1 MELSDAE
8 VSTVTVLY
16 TFTMLAAIV
25 GNSFLIY
32 IVWKKPEVR
41 SLTSSMF
48 VNMAIADLLVAL
60 FMMPLSIVLAH
71 TGGKWKVSGL
81 PGDIICRSYILIS
94 DATLIAS
101 ILCLVFMAIDRYCAI
116 VCPLSVHSVWF
127 RKAKFVTPLIWVMSI
142 ALMAIMPVVY
152 KLNYEHSLCEIDPNV
167 LGQNPTFRGVYLYI
181 FFITYIIPL
190 AIICPLYAKAA
201 RMLWFNQAPGNHV
214 IEEQQRRQL
223 VTRRKVVRMLVIIV
237 VVFAIC
243 WLPAQAIHLLW
254 AATAFGDNPPAIVMY
269 LGFWVAHAN
278 SAINP
283 WLYIALST
291 KIRLAFNRMVTVRK
305 SHPAFRKSTQRT
317 SHSTKATTFLETRV

>member
-16 TFTMLAAIV
+16 AFTMLAAIV

-32 IVWKKPEVR
+32 IVRKKPEVR

-60 FMMPLSIVLAH
+60 FMMPLSIVSAH
-71 TGGKWKVSGL
+71 TESKWKVPEL

-142 ALMAIMPVVY
+142 ALMAITPVVY
-152 KLNYEHSLCEIDPNV
+152 KLDHEYCEIDPDV
-167 LGQNPTFRGVYLYI
+167 LGQTATFRGVFLYI
-181 FFITYIIPL
+181 FLITYLIPL
-190 AIICPLYAKAA
+190 AIICPLYSKAA
-201 RMLWFNQAPGNHV
+201 RKLWFNQAPGNHL

-243 WLPAQAIHLLW
+243 WLPAQAIHLFW
-254 AATAFGDNPPAIVMY
+254 VATAFRENLPAIVMY

-291 KIRLAFNRMVTVRK
+291 KIRLAFKRMVTFRK
-305 SHPAFRKSTQRT
+305 SHPAFRKSTQRR
-317 SHSTKATTFLETRV
+317 SNSTNATTVQETRV

>member
-16 TFTMLAAIV
+16 AFTMLAAIV

-32 IVWKKPEVR
+32 IVTKKPEVR

-60 FMMPLSIVLAH
+60 FMMPLSIVDAH
-71 TGGKWKVSGL
+71 TENKWKVPGL
-81 PGDIICRSYILIS
+81 PGDIICRSYFLIS

-142 ALMAIMPVVY
+142 SLMAIMPVVY
-152 KLNYEHSLCEIDPNV
+152 KLDDEYCEIDPDV
-167 LGQNPTFRGVYLYI
+167 LGQNATFRGVYLYI

-201 RMLWFNQAPGNHV
+201 RKLWFNQAPGNHL

-243 WLPAQAIHLLW
+243 WLPAQAIHLFW
-254 AATAFGDNPPAIVMY
+254 VATAFRKEPPEIVTY

-291 KIRLAFNRMVTVRK
+291 KIRLAFNRMVTFRK
-305 SHPAFRKSTQRT
+305 SHPALRKSTQGT
-317 SHSTKATTFLETRV
+317 NHSTKASTFQEARV

>member
-1 MELSDAE
+1 MGLSDAE

-16 TFTMLAAIV
+16 AFTMLAAIV

-32 IVWKKPEVR
+32 IVRKKPEVR

-60 FMMPLSIVLAH
+60 FMMPLSIVSAH
-71 TGGKWKVSGL
+71 TESKWKVPEL

-152 KLNYEHSLCEIDPNV
+152 KLDDEYCEIDPDV
-167 LGQNPTFRGVYLYI
+167 LGQTATFRGVYLYI

-201 RMLWFNQAPGNHV
+201 RKLWFNQEPGNHL
-214 IEEQQRRQL
+214 IEEQQLRLL

-243 WLPAQAIHLLW
+243 WLPAQAIHLFW
-254 AATAFGDNPPAIVMY
+254 VATAFRENPPAIVMY

-291 KIRLAFNRMVTVRK
+291 KIRLAFNRMVTYRK
-305 SHPAFRKSTQRT
+305 SHPALRKSTQGT
-317 SHSTKATTFLETRV
+317 SHSAKASTFQEARV

>member
-8 VSTVTVLY
+8 VSIVTVLY
-16 TFTMLAAIV
+16 AFTMLAAIV

-60 FMMPLSIVLAH
+60 FMMPLSIVSAH
-71 TGGKWKVSGL
+71 TENKWKVSGL
-81 PGDIICRSYILIS
+81 PGDIICRGYILIS
-94 DATLIAS
+94 DATLVAS

-116 VCPLSVHSVWF
+116 VCPLSVHSMWF

-142 ALMAIMPVVY
+142 ALMAIMPVIY
-152 KLNYEHSLCEIDPNV
+152 KLDYEYCEIDPDV
-167 LGQNPTFRGVYLYI
+167 LGYNATSLGVNLYI

-201 RMLWFNQAPGNHV
+201 FMLWFNQAPGNHL

-243 WLPAQAIHLLW
+243 WLPAQAIHLFW
-254 AATAFGDNPPAIVMY
+254 VATAFRKNPPEIVMY

-305 SHPAFRKSTQRT
+305 SHLALRKSTQRT
-317 SHSTKATTFLETRV
+317 SHSTEASTFQEARV

>member
-1 MELSDAE
+1 MGLSDAE
-8 VSTVTVLY
+8 VSIVTVLY
-16 TFTMLAAIV
+16 AFTMLAAIV

-60 FMMPLSIVLAH
+60 FMMPLSIVSAH
-71 TGGKWKVSGL
+71 TESKWKVPEL

-152 KLNYEHSLCEIDPNV
+152 KLDDEYCEIDPDV
-167 LGQNPTFRGVYLYI
+167 LGQTATFRGVYLYI

-201 RMLWFNQAPGNHV
+201 RMLWFNQAPGNHL

-243 WLPAQAIHLLW
+243 WLPAQALHLLW
-254 AATAFGDNPPAIVMY
+254 AATAYGENPPAIVMY

-291 KIRLAFNRMVTVRK
+291 KIRLAFNRMVTFRK
-305 SHPAFRKSTQRT
+305 SHPALRKSTQGT
-317 SHSTKATTFLETRV
+317 SHSTKASTFQETKV

>member
-1 MELSDAE
+1 MGLSDAE
-8 VSTVTVLY
+8 VSIVTVLY
-16 TFTMLAAIV
+16 AFTMLAAIV
-25 GNSFLIY
+25 GNSLLIY

-60 FMMPLSIVLAH
+60 FMMPLSIVSAH
-71 TGGKWKVSGL
+71 TGSKWKVSGL

-152 KLNYEHSLCEIDPNV
+152 KLDDEYCEIDPDV
-167 LGQNPTFRGVYLYI
+167 LGQNATFRGVYLYI

-201 RMLWFNQAPGNHV
+201 RMLWFNQAPGNHL

-243 WLPAQAIHLLW
+243 WLPAQAIHLFW
-254 AATAFGDNPPAIVMY
+254 VATAFRENLPAIVMY

-317 SHSTKATTFLETRV
+317 SHSTKATTFQETRV

>member
-16 TFTMLAAIV
+16 AFTMLAAIV

-32 IVWKKPEVR
+32 IVTKKPEVR

-60 FMMPLSIVLAH
+60 FMMPLSIVSAH
-71 TGGKWKVSGL
+71 TDNKWKVFGL

-142 ALMAIMPVVY
+142 SLMAIMPVVY
-152 KLNYEHSLCEIDPNV
+152 KLDDEYCEIDPDV
-167 LGQNPTFRGVYLYI
+167 LGQNATFRGVNLYI
-181 FFITYIIPL
+181 FLITYLIPL

-201 RMLWFNQAPGNHV
+201 RKLWFNQAPGNHL
-214 IEEQQRRQL
+214 IEEQQSRQL

-243 WLPAQAIHLLW
+243 WLPAQALHLLW
-254 AATAFGDNPPAIVMY
+254 AVTGYGNNPPAIVMY

-291 KIRLAFNRMVTVRK
+291 KIRLAFNRMVTFRK
-305 SHPAFRKSTQRT
+305 SHPAFRKSTQRG
-317 SHSTKATTFLETRV
+317 SNSTEATTFQEARV

>member
-1 MELSDAE
+1 MGLSDAE
-8 VSTVTVLY
+8 VSIVTVLY
-16 TFTMLAAIV
+16 AFTMLAAIV

-60 FMMPLSIVLAH
+60 FMMPLSIVSAH
-71 TGGKWKVSGL
+71 TESKWKVPEL

-94 DATLIAS
+94 DATLSAS

-152 KLNYEHSLCEIDPNV
+152 KLDDEYCEIDPHV
-167 LGQNPTFRGVYLYI
+167 LGQNATFRGVYLYI
-181 FFITYIIPL
+181 FLITYIIPL

-201 RMLWFNQAPGNHV
+201 RKLWFNQAPGNHL

-243 WLPAQAIHLLW
+243 WLPAQAIHLFW
-254 AATAFGDNPPAIVMY
+254 VATAFRENLPAIVMY

-291 KIRLAFNRMVTVRK
+291 KIRLAFNRMVTFRK
-305 SHPAFRKSTQRT
+305 SHPALRKSTRET
-317 SHSTKATTFLETRV
+317 SHSTKASTFQEDRV

>member
-16 TFTMLAAIV
+16 AFTMLAAIV

-32 IVWKKPEVR
+32 IVRKKPEVR

-60 FMMPLSIVLAH
+60 FMMPLSIVSAH
-71 TGGKWKVSGL
+71 TESKWKVPEL

-152 KLNYEHSLCEIDPNV
+152 KLDDEYCEIDPDV
-167 LGQNPTFRGVYLYI
+167 LGQNATFRGVYLYI
-181 FFITYIIPL
+181 FLITYIIPL

-201 RMLWFNQAPGNHV
+201 RMLWFNQAPGNQL

-254 AATAFGDNPPAIVMY
+254 AAKAYRDNPPAIVMY

-291 KIRLAFNRMVTVRK
+291 KIRLAFNRMVTFRK
-305 SHPAFRKSTQRT
+305 SHPAFRKSTQRR
-317 SHSTKATTFLETRV
+317 SNSTKATTVQETRV

>member
-16 TFTMLAAIV
+16 AFTMLAAIV

-32 IVWKKPEVR
+32 IVRKKPEVR

-60 FMMPLSIVLAH
+60 FMMPLSIVSAH
-71 TGGKWKVSGL
+71 TGSKWKVSGL

-127 RKAKFVTPLIWVMSI
+127 RKAKFLTPLIWVMSI
-142 ALMAIMPVVY
+142 ALMAIMPVIY
-152 KLNYEHSLCEIDPNV
+152 KLNDEYCEIDPDV
-167 LGQNPTFRGVYLYI
+167 LGQNATFRGVFLYI
-181 FFITYIIPL
+181 FLITYLIPL

-201 RMLWFNQAPGNHV
+201 RKLWFNQAPGNHL

-243 WLPAQAIHLLW
+243 WLPAQVLHLFW
-254 AATAFGDNPPAIVMY
+254 VATTFRENPPEIVMY
-269 LGFWVAHAN
+269 LGFWLAHAN

-291 KIRLAFNRMVTVRK
+291 KIRLAFKRMVTFRK
-305 SHPAFRKSTQRT
+305 SHPAFRKSTQRR
-317 SHSTKATTFLETRV
+317 SNSTKATTVQETRV

>member
-1 MELSDAE
+1 MGLSDAE
-8 VSTVTVLY
+8 VSIVTVLY
-16 TFTMLAAIV
+16 AFTMLAAIV

-60 FMMPLSIVLAH
+60 FMMPLSIVSAH
-71 TGGKWKVSGL
+71 TESKWKVPEL

-152 KLNYEHSLCEIDPNV
+152 KLDDEYCEIDPDV
-167 LGQNPTFRGVYLYI
+167 LGQTATFRGVYLYI
-181 FFITYIIPL
+181 FLITYIIPL

-201 RMLWFNQAPGNHV
+201 RKLWFNQAPGNHL

-243 WLPAQAIHLLW
+243 WLPAQALHLIL
-254 AATAFGDNPPAIVMY
+254 AAKAYRDNLPAIVMY

-317 SHSTKATTFLETRV
+317 SHSTKATTFQETRV

>member
-1 MELSDAE
+1 MGLSDAE
-8 VSTVTVLY
+8 VSIVTVLY
-16 TFTMLAAIV
+16 AFTMLAAIV

-60 FMMPLSIVLAH
+60 FMMPLSIVSAH
-71 TGGKWKVSGL
+71 TESKWKVSGL

-101 ILCLVFMAIDRYCAI
+101 ILCLVFMAIDRYSAI

-142 ALMAIMPVVY
+142 ALMAIMPVIY
-152 KLNYEHSLCEIDPNV
+152 KFDYEYCEIDPDV
-167 LGQNPTFRGVYLYI
+167 LGENATSRGVYLYI

-201 RMLWFNQAPGNHV
+201 RMLWFNQAPGNHL

-243 WLPAQAIHLLW
+243 WLPAQALHLLW
-254 AATAFGDNPPAIVMY
+254 AAKAYGDNPPAIVMY

-291 KIRLAFNRMVTVRK
+291 KIRLAFHRMVTFRK
-305 SHPAFRKSTQRT
+305 SHPALRKSTQGT
-317 SHSTKATTFLETRV
+317 SHSTKASAFQEDRV

>member
-16 TFTMLAAIV
+16 ALTMLAAIV

-32 IVWKKPEVR
+32 IVRKKPEVR

-60 FMMPLSIVLAH
+60 FMMPLSIVNAH
-71 TGGKWKVSGL
+71 TESKWKVPNL

-142 ALMAIMPVVY
+142 ALMAIMPVIY
-152 KLNYEHSLCEIDPNV
+152 KLDDEYCEIDPDV
-167 LGQNPTFRGVYLYI
+167 LGQNATFRGVYLYI

-201 RMLWFNQAPGNHV
+201 RMLWFNQAPGNHL

-243 WLPAQAIHLLW
+243 WLPAQVLHLFW
-254 AATAFGDNPPAIVMY
+254 VATTFRENPPEIVMY

-291 KIRLAFNRMVTVRK
+291 KIRLAFNRMVTFRK
-305 SHPAFRKSTQRT
+305 SHPAFRKSTQRR
-317 SHSTKATTFLETRV
+317 SNSTKATTVQETRV

>member
-1 MELSDAE
+1 MGLSDAE
-8 VSTVTVLY
+8 VSIVTVLY
-16 TFTMLAAIV
+16 AFTMLAAIV

-60 FMMPLSIVLAH
+60 FMMPLSIVSAH
-71 TGGKWKVSGL
+71 TESKWKVPEL

-94 DATLIAS
+94 DATLSAS

-152 KLNYEHSLCEIDPNV
+152 KLDDEYCEIDPDV
-167 LGQNPTFRGVYLYI
+167 LGQNATFRGVYLYI
-181 FFITYIIPL
+181 FLITYIIPL

-201 RMLWFNQAPGNHV
+201 RKLWFNQASGNHL

-243 WLPAQAIHLLW
+243 WLPAQAIHLFW
-254 AATAFGDNPPAIVMY
+254 AATAFRQDLPAIVMY

-291 KIRLAFNRMVTVRK
+291 KIRLAFNRMVTFRK
-305 SHPAFRKSTQRT
+305 SHPALRKSTQGT
-317 SHSTKATTFLETRV
+317 SLSTKATTFQEDRV

>member
-1 MELSDAE
+1 MGLSDAE
-8 VSTVTVLY
+8 VSIVTVLY
-16 TFTMLAAIV
+16 AFTMLAAIV
-25 GNSFLIY
+25 GNSLLIY

-60 FMMPLSIVLAH
+60 FMMPLSIVSAH
-71 TGGKWKVSGL
+71 TESKWKVPEL
-81 PGDIICRSYILIS
+81 PGDIICRSYILTS

-152 KLNYEHSLCEIDPNV
+152 KLDDEYCEIDPDV
-167 LGQNPTFRGVYLYI
+167 LGQNATFRGVYLYI

-190 AIICPLYAKAA
+190 ATICPLYAKAA
-201 RMLWFNQAPGNHV
+201 RKLWFNQEPGNHL
-214 IEEQQRRQL
+214 IEEQQLRLL
-223 VTRRKVVRMLVIIV
+223 VTKRKVVRMLVIIV

-243 WLPAQAIHLLW
+243 WLPAQALHLFW
-254 AATAFGDNPPAIVMY
+254 AATAFRENPPAIVMY

-291 KIRLAFNRMVTVRK
+291 KIRLAFNRMVTFRK
-305 SHPAFRKSTQRT
+305 SHPALRKSTQGT
-317 SHSTKATTFLETRV
+317 SHSTKASTFQEAKV

>member
-16 TFTMLAAIV
+16 AFTMLAAIV

-32 IVWKKPEVR
+32 IVRKKPEVR

-60 FMMPLSIVLAH
+60 FMMPLSIVSAH
-71 TGGKWKVSGL
+71 TESKWKVPGL

-152 KLNYEHSLCEIDPNV
+152 KLNDEYCEIDPDV
-167 LGQNPTFRGVYLYI
+167 LGQTATFRGVYLYI
-181 FFITYIIPL
+181 FLITYLIPL

-201 RMLWFNQAPGNHV
+201 RKLWFNQAPGNHL
-214 IEEQQRRQL
+214 IEQQQRRQL

-243 WLPAQAIHLLW
+243 WLPAQVLHLFW
-254 AATAFGDNPPAIVMY
+254 VATTFRENPPAIVMY

-291 KIRLAFNRMVTVRK
+291 KIRLAFNRMVTFRK
-305 SHPAFRKSTQRT
+305 SHPAFRKSTQRR
-317 SHSTKATTFLETRV
+317 SNSTKATTVQETRV

>member
-1 MELSDAE
+1 MALSDAE

-16 TFTMLAAIV
+16 AFTMLAAIV

-60 FMMPLSIVLAH
+60 FMMPLSIVSAH
-71 TGGKWKVSGL
+71 TEGRWKVPGL

-142 ALMAIMPVVY
+142 ALMAIMPVIY
-152 KLNYEHSLCEIDPNV
+152 KLNDEYCDIDPDV
-167 LGQNPTFRGVYLYI
+167 LGQNATFRGVYLYI

-201 RMLWFNQAPGNHV
+201 RTLWFNQAPGNHL

-243 WLPAQAIHLLW
+243 WLPAQALHLFF
-254 AATAFGDNPPAIVMY
+254 AATAFRENPPVIVMY

-291 KIRLAFNRMVTVRK
+291 KIRLAFNRMVTFRK
-305 SHPAFRKSTQRT
+305 SHPALRKSTQRT
-317 SHSTKATTFLETRV
+317 SHSTKATTFQEARV

>member
-1 MELSDAE
+1 MEQSNAE

-16 TFTMLAAIV
+16 AFTM
-25 GNSFLIY
+25 IY

-60 FMMPLSIVLAH
+60 FMMPFPIVQAH
-71 TGGKWKVSGL
+71 TESKWKVSGL

-94 DATLIAS
+94 YATLIAS

-127 RKAKFVTPLIWVMSI
+127 RKAKFVTPLIWVLSI
-142 ALMAIMPVVY
+142 SLMAILPVIY
-152 KLNYEHSLCEIDPNV
+152 KFNYEDSLCEFDATV
-167 LGQNPTFRGVYLYI
+167 FGQTKTFRGVFVYI

-190 AIICPLYAKAA
+190 AIICPLYFKAG
-201 RMLWFNQAPGNHV
+201 RKLWFNQAPGNHL

-243 WLPAQAIHLLW
+243 WLPAQAIHLSW
-254 AATAFGDNPPAIVMY
+254 AATAYRDNPPIIVIN

-291 KIRLAFNRMVTVRK
+291 KIRLAFNQMVTLRK
-305 SHPAFRKSTQRT
+305 SHPAFWKSTQRT
-317 SHSTKATTFLETRV
+317 QLNSTKATTFQESKV

>member
-1 MELSDAE
+1 MGLSDAE

-16 TFTMLAAIV
+16 AFTMLAAIV

-71 TGGKWKVSGL
+71 TGSKWKVSGL

-152 KLNYEHSLCEIDPNV
+152 KLDDEYCEIDPDV
-167 LGQNPTFRGVYLYI
+167 LGQNATFRGVYLYI
-181 FFITYIIPL
+181 FLITYIIPL

-201 RMLWFNQAPGNHV
+201 RMLWFNQAPGNHL

-243 WLPAQAIHLLW
+243 WLPAQAIHLFW
-254 AATAFGDNPPAIVMY
+254 VATAFRENPPEIVMY

-317 SHSTKATTFLETRV
+317 SHSTKATTFQETRV

>member
-16 TFTMLAAIV
+16 AFTMLAAIV

-32 IVWKKPEVR
+32 IVRKKPEVR

-60 FMMPLSIVLAH
+60 FMMPLSIVLVH
-71 TGGKWKVSGL
+71 TESKWKVSGL

-142 ALMAIMPVVY
+142 ALMAIIPVVY
-152 KLNYEHSLCEIDPNV
+152 KLDHAYCEIDPDV
-167 LGQNPTFRGVYLYI
+167 LGQTGTFRSVYLYI
-181 FFITYIIPL
+181 FLITYLIPL

-201 RMLWFNQAPGNHV
+201 RKLWFNQAPSNHL
-214 IEEQQRRQL
+214 IEQQQRRQL

-243 WLPAQAIHLLW
+243 WLPAQAIHLFW
-254 AATAFGDNPPAIVMY
+254 VATAFRENLPAIVMY

-278 SAINP
+278 SAVNP

-291 KIRLAFNRMVTVRK
+291 KIRLAFKRLVTFRK
-305 SHPAFRKSTQRT
+305 SHPAFRKSTQRR
-317 SHSTKATTFLETRV
+317 SNSTKATTVQETRV

>member
-1 MELSDAE
+1 MGLSDAE
-8 VSTVTVLY
+8 VSIVTVLY
-16 TFTMLAAIV
+16 AFTMLAAIV

-60 FMMPLSIVLAH
+60 FMMPLSIVSAH
-71 TGGKWKVSGL
+71 TGSKWKVSGL

-142 ALMAIMPVVY
+142 ALMAIMPVIY
-152 KLNYEHSLCEIDPNV
+152 KFDNEYCEIDPDV
-167 LGQNPTFRGVYLYI
+167 LGQNATFRGVYLYI
-181 FFITYIIPL
+181 FLITYIVPL

-201 RMLWFNQAPGNHV
+201 RMLWFNQAAGNQL

-243 WLPAQAIHLLW
+243 WLPAQAIHLFW
-254 AATAFGDNPPAIVMY
+254 VATAFRENLPAIVMY

-291 KIRLAFNRMVTVRK
+291 KIRLAFNRMVTFRK
-305 SHPAFRKSTQRT
+305 SHPALRKSTQGT
-317 SHSTKATTFLETRV
+317 SHSTKASTFQEARV

>member
-1 MELSDAE
+1 MGLSDAE

-16 TFTMLAAIV
+16 AFTMLAAIV

-32 IVWKKPEVR
+32 IVRKKPEVR

-60 FMMPLSIVLAH
+60 FMMPLSIVSAH
-71 TGGKWKVSGL
+71 TESKWKVPEL

-94 DATLIAS
+94 DATLSAS

-142 ALMAIMPVVY
+142 ALMAIMPVIY
-152 KLNYEHSLCEIDPNV
+152 KFDNEYCEIDPDV
-167 LGQNPTFRGVYLYI
+167 LGQNATFRGVYLYI

-201 RMLWFNQAPGNHV
+201 RKLWFNQAPGNHL

-243 WLPAQAIHLLW
+243 WLPAQAIHLFW
-254 AATAFGDNPPAIVMY
+254 AATAFREDLPAIVMY

-291 KIRLAFNRMVTVRK
+291 KIRLAFNRMVTFRK
-305 SHPAFRKSTQRT
+305 SHPALRKSTQGT
-317 SHSTKATTFLETRV
+317 SLSTKASTFQEDRV

>member
-16 TFTMLAAIV
+16 AFTMLAAIV

-32 IVWKKPEVR
+32 IVRKKPEVR

-60 FMMPLSIVLAH
+60 FMMPLSIVSAH
-71 TGGKWKVSGL
+71 TGSKWKVSGL

-142 ALMAIMPVVY
+142 ALMAIIPVVY
-152 KLNYEHSLCEIDPNV
+152 KLDDEDCEIDPDV
-167 LGQNPTFRGVYLYI
+167 LGQNATFRGVYLYI
-181 FFITYIIPL
+181 FLITYIIPL

-201 RMLWFNQAPGNHV
+201 RMLWFNQAPGNHL

-254 AATAFGDNPPAIVMY
+254 AATAYGENPPAIVMY

-291 KIRLAFNRMVTVRK
+291 KIRLAFNRMVTFRK
-305 SHPAFRKSTQRT
+305 SHPAFRKSTQRR
-317 SHSTKATTFLETRV
+317 SNSTKATTVQETRV

>member
-1 MELSDAE
+1 MGLSDAE

-16 TFTMLAAIV
+16 AFTMLAAIV

-60 FMMPLSIVLAH
+60 FMMPLSIVSAH
-71 TGGKWKVSGL
+71 TGSKWKVSGL

-152 KLNYEHSLCEIDPNV
+152 KLDDEYCEIDPDV
-167 LGQNPTFRGVYLYI
+167 LGQNATFRGVYLYI
-181 FFITYIIPL
+181 FLITYIIPL

-201 RMLWFNQAPGNHV
+201 RKLWFNQAPGNHL

-243 WLPAQAIHLLW
+243 WLPAQAIHLFW
-254 AATAFGDNPPAIVMY
+254 VATAFRENLPAIVMY

-291 KIRLAFNRMVTVRK
+291 KIRLAFNRMVTFRK
-305 SHPAFRKSTQRT
+305 SHPAFRKSTQRR
-317 SHSTKATTFLETRV
+317 SNSTKATTFQETRV

>member
-16 TFTMLAAIV
+16 AFTMLAAIV

-32 IVWKKPEVR
+32 IVRKKPEVR

-60 FMMPLSIVLAH
+60 FMMPLSIVSAH
-71 TGGKWKVSGL
+71 TGSKWKVSGL

-152 KLNYEHSLCEIDPNV
+152 KLDDEYCEIDPDV
-167 LGQNPTFRGVYLYI
+167 LGQNATFRGVYLYI
-181 FFITYIIPL
+181 FLITYIIPL

-201 RMLWFNQAPGNHV
+201 RMLWFNQAPGNHL

-243 WLPAQAIHLLW
+243 WLPAQAIHLFW
-254 AATAFGDNPPAIVMY
+254 VATAFRENLPAIVMY

-291 KIRLAFNRMVTVRK
+291 KIRLAFNRMVTFRK
-305 SHPAFRKSTQRT
+305 SHPAFRKSTQRR
-317 SHSTKATTFLETRV
+317 SNSTKATTVQETRV

>member
-8 VSTVTVLY
+8 VSIVTVLY
-16 TFTMLAAIV
+16 AFTMLAAIV
-25 GNSFLIY
+25 GNSFLIF

-60 FMMPLSIVLAH
+60 FMMPVSILSVH
-71 TGGKWKVSGL
+71 TENKWKVSGL
-81 PGDIICRSYILIS
+81 PGDIICRSFVLIS
-94 DATLIAS
+94 SATTLAS
-101 ILCLVFMAIDRYCAI
+101 ILCLVFMAIDKYSAI

-127 RKAKFVTPLIWVMSI
+127 RKAKFATPLIWVMSI

-152 KLNYEHSLCEIDPNV
+152 ELDYEYCEIDPDV
-167 LGQNPTFRGVYLYI
+167 LGQKLTLLGLSVYM
-181 FFITYIIPL
+181 FFITYIVPL
-190 AIICPLYAKAA
+190 AIIFPLYAKAA
-201 RMLWFNQAPGNHV
+201 SKLWFNEALGNHL
-214 IEEQQRRQL
+214 IEEQQHRQL
-223 VTRRKVVRMLVIIV
+223 VTRMKVLRMLVIIV

-243 WLPAQAIHLLW
+243 RIPAQGLYLFW
-254 AATAFGDNPPAIVMY
+254 VGTAFRENLPEIVLY
-269 LGFWVAHAN
+269 LGFWLADAN

-305 SHPAFRKSTQRT
+305 SHPAFRKSTQRK
-317 SHSTKATTFLETRV
+317 SHSTKATTFQETRV

>member
-1 MELSDAE
+1 MGLSDAE
-8 VSTVTVLY
+8 VSIVTVLY
-16 TFTMLAAIV
+16 AFTMLAAIV

-60 FMMPLSIVLAH
+60 FMMPLSIVNAH
-71 TGGKWKVSGL
+71 TQSKLKVPGL
-81 PGDIICRSYILIS
+81 PGDIICRGSILIS
-94 DATLIAS
+94 YATLIAS

-152 KLNYEHSLCEIDPNV
+152 KLDDEYCEIDPDV
-167 LGQNPTFRGVYLYI
+167 LGQNATFRGVYLYI
-181 FFITYIIPL
+181 FLITYIIPL

-201 RMLWFNQAPGNHV
+201 RKLWFNQAPGNHL

-243 WLPAQAIHLLW
+243 WLPAQAIHLFW
-254 AATAFGDNPPAIVMY
+254 VATAFRENLPAIVMY

-291 KIRLAFNRMVTVRK
+291 KIRLAFNRMVTFRK
-305 SHPAFRKSTQRT
+305 SHPALRKSTRET
-317 SHSTKATTFLETRV
+317 SHSTKASTFQEDRV

>member
-1 MELSDAE
+1 MGLSDAE
-8 VSTVTVLY
+8 VSIVTVLY
-16 TFTMLAAIV
+16 AFTMLAAIV

-60 FMMPLSIVLAH
+60 FMMPLSIVSAH
-71 TGGKWKVSGL
+71 TESKWKVPEL

-152 KLNYEHSLCEIDPNV
+152 KLNDEYCEIDPDV
-167 LGQNPTFRGVYLYI
+167 LGQNATFRGVYLYI

-201 RMLWFNQAPGNHV
+201 RMLWFNQAPGNQL

-243 WLPAQAIHLLW
+243 WLPAQAIHLFW

-291 KIRLAFNRMVTVRK
+291 KIRLAFNRMVTFRK
-305 SHPAFRKSTQRT
+305 SHPAFRKSTQR
-317 SHSTKATTFLETRV
+317 SSNSTKATTVQETRV

>member
-1 MELSDAE
+1 MGLSDAE
-8 VSTVTVLY
+8 VSIVTVLY
-16 TFTMLAAIV
+16 AFTMLAAIV

-71 TGGKWKVSGL
+71 TGSKWKVSGL

-152 KLNYEHSLCEIDPNV
+152 KLDDEYCEIDPHV
-167 LGQNPTFRGVYLYI
+167 LGQTATFRGVYLYI

-201 RMLWFNQAPGNHV
+201 RKLWFNQAPGNHL
-214 IEEQQRRQL
+214 IEEQQLRQL

-243 WLPAQAIHLLW
+243 WLPAQAIHLFW
-254 AATAFGDNPPAIVMY
+254 VATAFRENLPAIVMY

-291 KIRLAFNRMVTVRK
+291 KIRLAFNRMVTFRK
-305 SHPAFRKSTQRT
+305 SHPAFRKSTQRR
-317 SHSTKATTFLETRV
+317 SNSTKATTVQETRV

>member
-1 MELSDAE
+1 MVLSDAE
-8 VSTVTVLY
+8 VSIVTVLY
-16 TFTMLAAIV
+16 AFTMLAAIV

-60 FMMPLSIVLAH
+60 FMMPLSIVNAH
-71 TGGKWKVSGL
+71 TESKLKVPGL
-81 PGDIICRSYILIS
+81 PGDIICRGSILIS
-94 DATLIAS
+94 NATLIAS

-142 ALMAIMPVVY
+142 ALMAIMPVIY
-152 KLNYEHSLCEIDPNV
+152 KLDNKYCEIDPHV
-167 LGQNPTFRGVYLYI
+167 LGQNATFRGVYLYI

-190 AIICPLYAKAA
+190 ATICPLYAKAA
-201 RMLWFNQAPGNHV
+201 RKLWFNQAPGNHL
-214 IEEQQRRQL
+214 IEEQQLRLL

-243 WLPAQAIHLLW
+243 WLPAQALHLFW
-254 AATAFGDNPPAIVMY
+254 VATAFRENPPAIVMY

-291 KIRLAFNRMVTVRK
+291 KIRLAFNRMVTFRK
-305 SHPAFRKSTQRT
+305 SHPALRKSTQRT
-317 SHSTKATTFLETRV
+317 SHSTKASTFQEARV

>member
-1 MELSDAE
+1 MGLSDAE

-16 TFTMLAAIV
+16 AFTMLAAIV

-32 IVWKKPEVR
+32 IVRKKPEVR

-60 FMMPLSIVLAH
+60 FMMPLSIVSAH
-71 TGGKWKVSGL
+71 TESKWKVPEL

-94 DATLIAS
+94 DATLSAS

-142 ALMAIMPVVY
+142 ALMAIMPVIY
-152 KLNYEHSLCEIDPNV
+152 KFDNEYCEIDPDV
-167 LGQNPTFRGVYLYI
+167 LGQNATFRGVYLYI

-201 RMLWFNQAPGNHV
+201 RKLWFNQAPGNHL

-243 WLPAQAIHLLW
+243 WLPAQAIHLFW
-254 AATAFGDNPPAIVMY
+254 AATAFREDLPAIVMY

-291 KIRLAFNRMVTVRK
+291 KIRLAFNRMVTFRK
-305 SHPAFRKSTQRT
+305 SHPAFRKSTQRR
-317 SHSTKATTFLETRV
+317 SNSTKATTVQETRV

>member
-1 MELSDAE
+1 MGLSDAE
-8 VSTVTVLY
+8 VSIVTVLY
-16 TFTMLAAIV
+16 AFTMLAAIV

-60 FMMPLSIVLAH
+60 FMMPLSIVSAH
-71 TGGKWKVSGL
+71 TESKWKVPEL

-152 KLNYEHSLCEIDPNV
+152 KLDDEYCEIDPDV
-167 LGQNPTFRGVYLYI
+167 LGQTATFRGVYLYI

-201 RMLWFNQAPGNHV
+201 RKLWFNQAPGNHL

-243 WLPAQAIHLLW
+243 WLPAQAIHLFW
-254 AATAFGDNPPAIVMY
+254 VATTFRENPPAIVMY
-269 LGFWVAHAN
+269 LGFWLAHAN

-291 KIRLAFNRMVTVRK
+291 KIRLAFNRMITFRK
-305 SHPAFRKSTQRT
+305 SHPALRKSTRET
-317 SHSTKATTFLETRV
+317 SYSTKASTFQEDRV

>member
-1 MELSDAE
+1 MGLSDAE
-8 VSTVTVLY
+8 VSIVTVLY
-16 TFTMLAAIV
+16 AFTMLAAIV

-60 FMMPLSIVLAH
+60 FMMPLSIVSAH
-71 TGGKWKVSGL
+71 TESKWKVPEL

-142 ALMAIMPVVY
+142 AVMAIMPVIY
-152 KLNYEHSLCEIDPNV
+152 KFDNEYCEIDPHV
-167 LGQNPTFRGVYLYI
+167 LGQNATFRGVYLYI
-181 FFITYIIPL
+181 FLITYIIPL

-201 RMLWFNQAPGNHV
+201 RMLWFNQAPGNHL

-243 WLPAQAIHLLW
+243 WLPAQAIHLFW
-254 AATAFGDNPPAIVMY
+254 VATAFRENLPAIVMY

-291 KIRLAFNRMVTVRK
+291 KIRLAFNRMVT
-305 SHPAFRKSTQRT
+305 FRKSPPALRKSTRET
-317 SHSTKATTFLETRV
+317 SHSTKASTFQEDRV

>member
-1 MELSDAE
+1 MGLSDAE
-8 VSTVTVLY
+8 VSIVTVLY
-16 TFTMLAAIV
+16 AFTMLAAIV

-60 FMMPLSIVLAH
+60 FMMPLSIVSAH
-71 TGGKWKVSGL
+71 TGSKWKVSGL

-152 KLNYEHSLCEIDPNV
+152 KLDDEYCEIDPDV
-167 LGQNPTFRGVYLYI
+167 LGQNATFRGVYLYI

-201 RMLWFNQAPGNHV
+201 RKLWYNQASGNHL

-243 WLPAQAIHLLW
+243 WLPAQALHLIL
-254 AATAFGDNPPAIVMY
+254 AAKAYRDNPPAIVMY

-291 KIRLAFNRMVTVRK
+291 KIRLAFNRMVTFRK
-305 SHPAFRKSTQRT
+305 SHPAFRKSTQRR
-317 SHSTKATTFLETRV
+317 SNSTKATTVQETRV

>member
-1 MELSDAE
+1 MALSDAE

-16 TFTMLAAIV
+16 AFTMLAAIV
-25 GNSFLIY
+25 GNCFLIY

-60 FMMPLSIVLAH
+60 FMMPLSIVNAH
-71 TGGKWKVSGL
+71 VESNWKVSGL

-94 DATLIAS
+94 YATLIAS

-142 ALMAIMPVVY
+142 ALMAILPVVC
-152 KLNYEHSLCEIDPNV
+152 KLDDEYCEFDPDV
-167 LGQNPTFRGVYLYI
+167 LGQNATFRGVYLYI

-201 RMLWFNQAPGNHV
+201 RMLWFNQAPGNHL

-223 VTRRKVVRMLVIIV
+223 LTRRKVVRMLVIIV

-243 WLPAQAIHLLW
+243 WLPAQALHLFL
-254 AATAFGDNPPAIVMY
+254 AATAFRESPPEIVMF

-291 KIRLAFNRMVTVRK
+291 KIRLAFNRMVTFRK
-305 SHPAFRKSTQRT
+305 SSPAFRKSTQSR
-317 SHSTKATTFLETRV
+317 SNSTKATTFHEARV

>member
-16 TFTMLAAIV
+16 AFTMLAAIV

-32 IVWKKPEVR
+32 IVRKKTEVR

-60 FMMPLSIVLAH
+60 FMMPLSIVVAH
-71 TGGKWKVSGL
+71 TGNKWKVSGL

-142 ALMAIMPVVY
+142 SLMAIMPVVY
-152 KLNYEHSLCEIDPNV
+152 KLDDEYCGIDPDV
-167 LGQNPTFRGVYLYI
+167 LGQNATFLGVYLYI
-181 FFITYIIPL
+181 FLITYLIPL

-201 RMLWFNQAPGNHV
+201 RKLWFNQAPGNHL
-214 IEEQQRRQL
+214 IEEQQSRQL

-237 VVFAIC
+237 VVFAFC

-254 AATAFGDNPPAIVMY
+254 AAAPYSDHPPAIVMY

-291 KIRLAFNRMVTVRK
+291 KIRLAFNRMVTFRK
-305 SHPAFRKSTQRT
+305 SHPAFRKSTQRG
-317 SHSTKATTFLETRV
+317 SNSTKAKTFPEARV